1 MNKFNKEKLV
11 NIVNKI
17 PYIFILILMI
27 VIAPLGVYF
36 FLIKKEKDRNQI
48 YNKSKNL
55 SFFAMFIIFLL
66 GIGIYSK
73 IREIIELYSSGM
85 SLDMMNFIPDNLW
98 LYLIGLIICISFI
111 YGSKKLMERAKI
123 DRKYIDFINIK
134 KESSIEKISKQL
146 NKPLYEVIK
155 NIKILQDNGVLI
167 NINIDEDKNKIIYR
181 NKKSNIKVLGNKNR
195 VIQCSK
201 CGAIVKMKLDEY
213 VECDFCGHGLI
224 EENNQL

>member
-17 PYIFILILMI
+17 PYIFISILMI

-195 VIQCSK
+195 VIQCFK